1 MNNQPAKTATPSK
14 EEKVRATL
22 ILIGFL
28 FIGVVFFIVMCSDD
42 NDTVAGKKSYTK
54 VEALTAS
61 HQFIEDRLKSPS
73 TAQWCYGD
81 DQVSQI
87 NDSTFFINSCVDSQN
102 GFGAMIRTRY
112 RCNIIFRSNNMVNCT
127 DILME

>member
-1 MNNQPAKTATPSK
+1 MNKQPAKKTAPTK
-14 EEKVRATL
+14 EEKIRSVI
-22 ILIGFL
+22 ILIAFL
-28 FIGVVFFIVMCSDD
+28 IVGIVFFTVMCSDD
-42 NDTVAGKKSYTK
+42 SVAEKKSHTK

-61 HQFIEDRLKSPS
+61 HQFIEERLKSPS
-73 TAQWCYGD
+73 TAEWCYGD

-112 RCNIIFRSNNMVNCT
+112 SCNIIFRSNNMVNCT
-127 DILME
+127 NILME